1 MTPTRTATT
10 RMKPSNPMPRGR
22 PRVRPAGLTDLF
34 DATRAAELRAPG
46 GDGESSISMR
56 LARLLRDAIVEG
68 RLKTGESLPP
78 ERELA
83 EHFQVSRDTVRR
95 AIDRLTRQGLIESRR
110 GAGTFVAAR
119 VEQQLARIT
128 SFSDDMLRRGLTP
141 GSQWIRRTLD
151 RPTPDELLALGLA
164 PDAQVLRLE
173 RVRTADA
180 VPMAIERAT
189 LPAALLDYN
198 VDFGESLYRALQDA
212 NVQPGRAIQRLRAEL
227 ASARDAELL
236 GIGTGDPVLSIERR
250 SFSSEGSPL
259 ELTRSL
265 YRGDRYDYVAV
276 LEHSTV
282 SATTA

>member
-1 MTPTRTATT
+1 
-10 RMKPSNPMPRGR
+10 MKPSNPMPRGR
-22 PRVRPAGLTDLF
+22 PRIRPAGLTDLF
-34 DATRAAELRAPG
+34 DATRAAALRAPG

-56 LARLLRDAIVEG
+56 LARLLREAIVEG

-236 GIGTGDPVLSIERR
+236 GIGAGDPVLSIERR

-276 LEHSTV
+276 LEQPTGN
-282 SATTA
+282 ATTA